1 MRDKKIMVDLVFAGT
16 IQDNGHAIGRMVG
29 VSVGRG
35 ARNAQEELEGEAA
48 DACRRECG
56 IEPTHVWH
64 GRIEFPLDLG
74 VLQ

>member
-16 IQDNGHAIGRMVG
+16 IQSNGHAIGRLVG

-35 ARNAQEELEGEAA
+35 ARNNPAELEGEAA

-56 IEPTHVWH
+56 VEPTAVWH
-64 GRIEFPLDLG
+64 GRIEFSLDLE